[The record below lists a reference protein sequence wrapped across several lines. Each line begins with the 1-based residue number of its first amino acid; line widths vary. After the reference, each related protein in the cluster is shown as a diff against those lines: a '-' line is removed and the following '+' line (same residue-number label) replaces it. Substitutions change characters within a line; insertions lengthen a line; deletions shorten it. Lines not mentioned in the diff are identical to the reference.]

1 MCWFLKLC
9 CDRSRTEMHP
19 GKVHC
24 KQHKSEGRRGGFYG
38 QSQEDQTVRSGCC
51 CHGVWWGRAGMFVKY
66 MVTSILWSFLI
77 FGIWDCM
84 SYWLIQ
90 YTDHVIL
97 SFLDSYFANR
107 RFCTCRIISHFGNTG
122 VFLFSSS
129 RKLLLL
135 WLWKIYV
142 VSRSLDIASFV

>member
-24 KQHKSEGRRGGFYG
+24 KQHKSEGRRGRFYG
-38 QSQEDQTVRSGCC
+38 QSPEDQTVRSGCC
-51 CHGVWWGRAGMFVKY
+51 CHGVWWGRAGMFVKNI
-66 MVTSILWSFLI
+66 VISILWSFLI
-77 FGIWDCM
+77 FGIGNCM

-90 YTDHVIL
+90 YTDPVIIL
-97 SFLDSYFANR
+97 ILQI
-107 RFCTCRIISHFGNTG
+107 CTCRIICHKHFGNTG
-122 VFLFSSS
+122 VFLFSIS
-129 RKLLLL
+129 RKLLWL